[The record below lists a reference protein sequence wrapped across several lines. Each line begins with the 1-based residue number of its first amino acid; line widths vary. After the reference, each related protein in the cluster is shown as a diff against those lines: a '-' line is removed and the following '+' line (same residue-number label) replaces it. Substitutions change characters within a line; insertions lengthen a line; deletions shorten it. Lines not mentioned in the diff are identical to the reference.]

1 MEKYETKKIRC
12 CYYNS
17 VENFLKEDEE
27 NWLKTMCNSF
37 NSLYHLPLE
46 EPQEKAW
53 RDCFNVLQNELP
65 FVNNKYPGLQII
77 FEYALPYES
86 GRRPD
91 VILLSEECVIV
102 LEFKQYD
109 YVLPA
114 DIDQVKSYVRDLREY
129 HYESRNKKVVPVLL
143 LTGTEEKKPQ
153 RYHGIILCSK
163 NWIDE
168 LCSKIFSDKIT
179 PTDAKKWIDSKYE
192 PLPTIVEAAR
202 TFMKN
207 EALPNIR
214 KVNST
219 VIPQAIECLKEIT
232 KDARENKKHI
242 LALVTGVP
250 GAGKTYLGL
259 QYVYEICESNEHAN
273 SIYLSGN
280 GSLVKLLQSTL
291 ENKTFVKNV
300 HSIIKEYTSNILNS
314 FEHNIIVFDEGQRAW
329 DMNQMGKKNKI
340 EKSEADIMVEI
351 CDKKL
356 EWCVLLILV
365 GEGQEIYNGENAG
378 LEQWNTAV
386 KKAKNNWE
394 IVCPDKLE
402 KEFSLTVQKYPE
414 LDLNTSLRTHTA
426 GEVSKFVNEFI
437 AGNIEQASSKA
448 IDIINNGFNMYYTRN
463 LENAKNYC
471 RKRYSGYNNKRYC
484 LLASSKNKELK
495 NYGLRSEFEL
505 DIVTW
510 FNGEIGDKNFSNSLE
525 LVISEFNCQGLEV
538 DMPIIVWGKDLKWY
552 NSAWLP
558 EGKNDSDKA
567 YRLNSYRVL
576 LTRGRDGFIVFIPPI
591 AEMDIIENLFK
602 NIGVK
607 KLEEALSYY

>member
-1 MEKYETKKIRC
+1 MEKYETYKTRC

-17 VENFLKEDEE
+17 VENFLKEDKES
-27 NWLKTMCNSF
+27 WFKSMCNSF
-37 NSLYHLPLE
+37 NSLYHLSLE
-46 EPQEKAW
+46 EAQKRAW
-53 RDCFNVLQNELP
+53 IDCFNVLQNELP

-91 VILLSEECVIV
+91 VILLSKEYVIV
-102 LEFKQYD
+102 LEFKQYAD
-109 YVLPA
+109 VLQA
-114 DIDQVKSYVRDLREY
+114 DVDQVKSYVRDLREY
-129 HYESRNKKVVPVLL
+129 HSESRNKKVVPVLL
-143 LTGTEEKKPQ
+143 LTGTEEKQQQ
-153 RYHGIILCSK
+153 RYPGIILCSK
-163 NWIDE
+163 NGIDE
-168 LCSKIFSDKIT
+168 LCSKIFLEQIT
-179 PTDAKKWIDSKYE
+179 STDAKKWIDSRYE

-202 TFMKN
+202 TFMKH
-207 EALPNIR
+207 APLPNIR

-232 KDARENKKHI
+232 KDAKENKKHI

-259 QYVYEICESNEHAN
+259 QYVYDICESNEHVD

-291 ENKTFVKNV
+291 KSKTFVKNV
-300 HSIIKEYTSNILNS
+300 HSIIKEYTSKIMNS

-329 DMNQMGKKNKI
+329 DMNQMKKKREI
-340 EKSEADIMVEI
+340 EKSEADIMIEI

-365 GEGQEIYNGENAG
+365 GEGQEIYNGENSG
-378 LEQWNTAV
+378 LEHWNTAV

-402 KEFSLTVQKYPE
+402 KEFSLAVKKYPE
-414 LDLNTSLRTHTA
+414 LDLNISLRTHTA
-426 GEVSKFVNEFI
+426 GEVSKFINHFI
-437 AGNIEQASSKA
+437 AGNMEQASLKA

-463 LENAKNYC
+463 LEIAKNYC
-471 RKRYSGYNNKRYC
+471 HKRYAGHIDKRYG

-538 DMPIIVWGKDLKWY
+538 DMPIIVWGKDLRWY
-552 NSAWLP
+552 NSTWYP
-558 EGKNDSDKA
+558 EGKTDIDKV

-591 AEMDIIENLFK
+591 AEMDIIEKLFK
-602 NIGVK
+602 DIGVK
-607 KLEEALSYY
+607 ELKKTLN

>member
-129 HYESRNKKVVPVLL
+129 HSESRNKKVVPVLL
-143 LTGTEEKKPQ
+143 LTGTEEKKPK
-153 RYHGIILCSK
+153 RYHGIMLCSK
-163 NWIDE
+163 NGIDE
-168 LCSKIFSDKIT
+168 LCSKIFLEQIT
-179 PTDAKKWIDSKYE
+179 PTDAKKWIDSRYE

-202 TFMKN
+202 TLMKN

-219 VIPQAIECLKEIT
+219 VIPQAIECLKENT

-259 QYVYEICESNEHAN
+259 QYVYDICESNEHAN

-280 GSLVKLLQSTL
+280 ASLVKLLQSTL

-300 HSIIKEYTSNILNS
+300 HSIIKEYTSKIMNS

-329 DMNQMGKKNKI
+329 DMNQMKKKREI
-340 EKSEADIMVEI
+340 EKSEADIMIEI

-378 LEQWNTAV
+378 LEQWNIAV
-386 KKAKNNWE
+386 KKAKNNWQ

-402 KEFSLTVQKYPE
+402 KEFSLAVKKYPE

-426 GEVSKFVNEFI
+426 GEVSKFINHFI
-437 AGNIEQASSKA
+437 AGNMEQASLKA

-463 LENAKNYC
+463 LEIAKNYC
-471 RKRYSGYNNKRYC
+471 HKRYAGHIDKRYG

-495 NYGLRSEFEL
+495 NYDLRSEFEL

-525 LVISEFNCQGLEV
+525 LVISEFNCQGLEL
-538 DMPIIVWGKDLKWY
+538 DMPIIVWGKDLRWY
-552 NSAWLP
+552 NSTWLP
-558 EGKNDSDKA
+558 EGKTDIDKA

-602 NIGVK
+602 NIRVK